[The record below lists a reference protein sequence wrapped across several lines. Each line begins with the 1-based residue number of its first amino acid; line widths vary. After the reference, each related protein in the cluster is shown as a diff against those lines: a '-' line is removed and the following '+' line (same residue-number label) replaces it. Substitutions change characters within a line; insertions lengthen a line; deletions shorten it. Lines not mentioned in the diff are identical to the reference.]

1 MRALCFN
8 QFGDPTSAISSRRGK
23 YMSSNLTEQT
33 ITEAVQRT
41 FDTSTDERFR
51 QLFVSL
57 VQHLHDFAREV
68 RLTGDE
74 WFTAMDFIE
83 RLGKICSPT
92 RQEVVMVSDILGLSM
107 LLDRINE
114 HTGGSATDS
123 ALLGPFYVEG
133 RPSAPNGADI
143 SNGVAGTPMFV
154 TARVVDEQGRPI
166 AGAHVD
172 AWHSDGIGFYD
183 VQLTE
188 QLHGE
193 FAMRALLTTD
203 DDGRVWFRSITPR
216 YYPVP
221 TDGPGGEILRAA
233 NRSAIRPQHVH
244 FWIHADGYRPL
255 ITQVFLRDDPYIDC
269 DVVFAVQDSLLADF
283 VRHEP
288 GVAPDGTTVDEPFVT
303 LDWTFILA
311 AD

>member
-1 MRALCFN
+1 
-8 QFGDPTSAISSRRGK
+8 
-23 YMSSNLTEQT
+23 MSTNLTEDT
-33 ITEAVQRT
+33 ITEVVQKT
-41 FDTSTDERFR
+41 FDTATDPRFR
-51 QLFVSL
+51 QLLQSL

-83 RLGKICSPT
+83 RLGKISSPT
-92 RQEVVMVSDILGLSM
+92 RQEVVLLSDILGLSM
-107 LLDRINE
+107 LLDTMHENS
-114 HTGGSATDS
+114 GGSATDS

-133 RPSAPNGADI
+133 RPTAPNGADI

-154 TARVVDEQGRPI
+154 TGRVVNDHGDPI

-172 AWHSDGIGFYD
+172 TWHSDGTGYYD

-188 QLHGE
+188 QLGGE

-203 DDGRVWFRSITPR
+203 ADGRFWYRSITPR

-221 TDGPGGEILRAA
+221 TDGPCGEIMRAA
-233 NRSAIRPQHVH
+233 NRSVMRPQHVH
-244 FWIHADGYRPL
+244 FWFHADGYHPL
-255 ITQVFLRDDPYIDC
+255 ITQLFLKDDPYIGRDA
-269 DVVFAVQDSLLADF
+269 VFADQASLQADF

-288 GVAPDGTTVDEPFVT
+288 GTAPDGTTVDEPFVT
-303 LDWTFILA
+303 LDWTFTLA
-311 AD
+311 AT

>member
-1 MRALCFN
+1 MPDLN
-8 QFGDPTSAISSRRGK
+8 
-23 YMSSNLTEQT
+23 EHT
-33 ITEAVQRT
+33 ITEAVKKT
-41 FDTSTDERFR
+41 FDTSTDDRFR
-51 QLFVSL
+51 QLLQSL

-83 RLGKICSPT
+83 RLGKISSPT
-92 RQEVVMVSDILGLSM
+92 RQEVVLASDILGLSM
-107 LLDRINE
+107 LLDTMNE
-114 HTGGSATDS
+114 SPGGSATAS

-154 TARVVDEQGRPI
+154 TGRVVDEHGEPV
-166 AGAHVD
+166 AKAHVD
-172 AWHSDGIGFYD
+172 IWHSDGDGAYD

-203 DDGRVWFRSITPR
+203 ADGRFWCRSITPR

-221 TDGPGGEILRAA
+221 TDGPCGEIMRAA
-233 NRSAIRPQHVH
+233 NRSVMRPQHVH
-244 FWIHADGYRPL
+244 FWFQADGYHPL
-255 ITQVFLRDDPYIDC
+255 ITQLFLDDDPYIGRDA
-269 DVVFAVQDSLLADF
+269 VFADRASLQADF

-288 GVAPDGTTVDEPFVT
+288 GVAPDGTEVDEPFVA
-303 LDWTFILA
+303 LDWTFTLA
-311 AD
+311 AERP